1 MLGKRLERA
10 RQARGMTQEQLAA
23 ASGVKQSH
31 ISRLENDDIKDIKG
45 TTLRR
50 LARALEVTTDELLGM
65 HEEKDAETLTAA
77 AV

>member
-31 ISRLENDDIKDIKG
+31 ISRLEDDDIKDIKG

-65 HEEKDAETLTAA
+65 HEEKDAATLTAA

>member
-1 MLGKRLERA
+1 
-10 RQARGMTQEQLAA
+10 
-23 ASGVKQSH
+23 
-31 ISRLENDDIKDIKG
+31 
-45 TTLRR
+45 

>member
-23 ASGVKQSH
+23 ASGVKHSH